1 MRGPA
6 EKDWGCDADIVAL
19 FSVLNDASMNNRAM
33 DVVFSLTALA
43 SLHGGAPTWW
53 IRRFLSGFAGVGV
66 MAQPPHAGDI
76 AGTWRMRRLNPPY
89 NVGFEYQGVASLDVQ
104 HEVLKGLDEVLS
116 LNGRTHALRRESP
129 LLGAVPELDSM
140 AVVSLITTLEERF
153 GFTVADDELDASAFS
168 TVGAL
173 ADFVSAKMNS

>member
-1 MRGPA
+1 M
-6 EKDWGCDADIVAL
+6 
-19 FSVLNDASMNNRAM
+19 
-33 DVVFSLTALA
+33 
-43 SLHGGAPTWW
+43 
-53 IRRFLSGFAGVGV
+53 
-66 MAQPPHAGDI
+66 
-76 AGTWRMRRLNPPY
+76 
-89 NVGFEYQGVASLDVQ
+89 DVQ
-104 HEVLKGLDEVLS
+104 HEVLKVLDEVLS
-116 LNGRTHALRRESP
+116 LNGRTRALRRDSP